1 MNPQPTFPTAHRAWL
16 RRSLGLLL
24 SVGLIVLMLRFI
36 DDLPEAM
43 QRTVFFLGLFTANAL
58 LYLLVTRRGDTTPGA
73 AQAAQTLLVALAVLI
88 HVLSGL
94 VVLLV
99 SVFIALD
106 INPH

>member
-1 MNPQPTFPTAHRAWL
+1 MNSQPTFPTAHRPWL

-24 SVGLIVLMLRFI
+24 SAGLIGLMLRFV
-36 DDLPEAM
+36 DDFPEDM
-43 QRTVFFLGLFTANAL
+43 QRTVFFLGLFAANAL
-58 LYLLVTRRGDTTPGA
+58 LYLLVTRRGGATPGA
-73 AQAAQTLLVALAVLI
+73 GQAAQTLLVALAVLI

-99 SVFIALD
+99 SVFIWLG